1 VSEPNTLALKVG
13 SRLRTGGTT
22 YEVTESAH
30 IPAGVVPVV
39 PQVARLL
46 KVFCEACGYTA
57 RITQRWITK
66 AGTPQCPCGHGFMT
80 VAVKAEK
87 TPAAAAKSEPA
98 APPVPVVPV
107 EEWTQD
113 EVETSLVAEA
123 LAELPEPAAT
133 DDSDDD
139 SGSAL
144 AELLATL

>member
-1 VSEPNTLALKVG
+1 
-13 SRLRTGGTT
+13 
-22 YEVTESAH
+22 
-30 IPAGVVPVV
+30 
-39 PQVARLL
+39 
-46 KVFCEACGYTA
+46 
-57 RITQRWITK
+57 
-66 AGTPQCPCGHGFMT
+66 MT